1 MSVMRECLRD
11 LDVAR
16 ARQAWADV
24 APGFPQPES
33 DYETLVCLHM
43 ARTSAQSIPTA
54 LRVYSHQWLE
64 DRDLPSQLPEELKP
78 KQESRIVSA
87 VGISV
92 TARDPEME
100 PLARVI
106 RNAMESGVWDAV
118 EDGKLEDSNYVKAR
132 MAERRGQ
139 ALKKLFGG
147 YYGEESGI

>member
-54 LRVYSHQWLE
+54 LRVY
-64 DRDLPSQLPEELKP
+64 
-78 KQESRIVSA
+78 
-87 VGISV
+87 SV